1 MLNSPGFENPCEG
14 EKSMSDTFRQ
24 VDRETLFL
32 LPPSMDDWLPEGH
45 LARFIVEIVGQLD
58 LTTIK
63 SAYAG
68 RGSKAHHPEMLL
80 ALLFYGYA
88 TGVFSSRKLEQAT
101 YESVAFRYIAANDHP
116 DHDTIATFRKRFLP
130 ELTPLFVQILL
141 IAQQMGV
148 LKLGKVSLDG
158 TKIKANASKHR
169 ALSWKHACKLEAQ
182 LKAEVEDLLRQA
194 EEADRSDLPDGLDIP
209 AELARREE
217 RLSAIATAKAEIERR
232 AVARHA
238 EEQADY
244 EKKLAKRKA
253 KEQETGKKAR
263 GKKPK
268 PPEPG
273 PKDKDQ
279 VNLTDE
285 ESRIMPVS
293 SGGFDQCYNAQ
304 ASVDVET
311 MLIVGQHL
319 SQTPNDKLEID
330 PALAVLTSLPEELG
344 TVDSLLA
351 DAGYFSE
358 TNVTSCLEEKILP
371 FISPRR
377 DEHNQSLIDRFSEPD
392 PLPEDADAVTQMKHR
407 LKTQAGRAIYAKRK
421 CTVEPVFGII
431 KAIMGFR
438 QFLLRGVE
446 SVRGEW
452 NLVSMAWNLKRMH
465 VLAA

>member
-1 MLNSPGFENPCEG
+1 
-14 EKSMSDTFRQ
+14 MSDTFRQ
-24 VDRETLFL
+24 FDRETLFL

-58 LTTIK
+58 LTEIK

-88 TGVFSSRKLEQAT
+88 TGVFPSRKLERAT
-101 YESVAFRYIAANDHP
+101 YDSVAFRYIAANDHP
-116 DHDTIATFRKRFLP
+116 DHDTIASFRKRFLP
-130 ELTPLFVQILL
+130 QLGPLFVQILL
-141 IAQQMGV
+141 IAQQMGC

-169 ALSWKHACKLEAQ
+169 ALSWKYACQLEAQ
-182 LKAEVEDLLRQA
+182 LKAEVADLLRQA
-194 EEADRSDLPDGLDIP
+194 EEADNSELPDGLDIP

-217 RLSAIATAKAEIERR
+217 RLSAIARAKDEIERR
-232 AVARHA
+232 AAERHA
-238 EEQADY
+238 EEQAEY
-244 EKKLAKRKA
+244 EKKLAERKT
-253 KEQETGKKAR
+253 KEQETGKKPR
-263 GKKPK
+263 GKQPK

-273 PKDKDQ
+273 PRDKDQ
-279 VNLTDE
+279 VSLTDD

-293 SGGFDQCYNAQ
+293 GGGFEQCYNSQ
-304 ASVDVET
+304 ASVDIET

-319 SQTPNDKLEID
+319 SQNPNDKREIV
-330 PALAVLTSLPEELG
+330 PALEVLKALPEQLG
-344 TVDSLLA
+344 TVDGLLA

-358 TNVTSCLEEKILP
+358 ANVESCQEEKILP
-371 FISPRR
+371 FISAHR
-377 DEHNQSLIDRFSEPD
+377 DKHNQSLKERFSEPA
-392 PLPEDADAVTQMKHR
+392 PLPEAADAVEAMRHR
-407 LKTQAGRAIYAKRK
+407 LQTQAGRTLYAKRK

-452 NLVSMAWNLKRMH
+452 NLVCMAWNLKRLH
-465 VLAA
+465 ALRA

>member
-1 MLNSPGFENPCEG
+1 
-14 EKSMSDTFRQ
+14 MSDTFRQ

-58 LTTIK
+58 LTAIK

-101 YESVAFRYIAANDHP
+101 YDSVAFRYIAANDHP
-116 DHDTIATFRKRFLP
+116 DHDTIASFRKRFLSR
-130 ELTPLFVQILL
+130 LNPLFVQILL
-141 IAQQMGV
+141 IAHQMGC

-158 TKIKANASKHR
+158 TKIKANASKNR
-169 ALSWKHACKLEAQ
+169 ALSWKYANQLEVQ
-182 LKAEVEDLLRQA
+182 LKAEVADLLRQA
-194 EEADRSDLPDGLDIP
+194 EEADRSELPDGLDIP
-209 AELARREE
+209 TELNRREK
-217 RLSAIATAKAEIERR
+217 RLSAIARAKAEIECR
-232 AVARHA
+232 AAERHA
-238 EEQADY
+238 VEQAEY
-244 EKKLAKRKA
+244 EKKLAERKA
-253 KEQETGKKAR
+253 KEQNTGKKPR
-263 GKKPK
+263 GKQPK

-273 PKDKDQ
+273 PRDKDQ

-293 SGGFDQCYNAQ
+293 GGGFDQCYNAQ
-304 ASVDVET
+304 ASVDIET

-319 SQTPNDKLEID
+319 SQNPNDKLEID
-330 PALAVLTSLPEELG
+330 PALEVLKTLPEHLG
-344 TVDSLLA
+344 TVDCLLA

-358 TNVTSCLEEKILP
+358 ANVESCQEEKILP
-371 FISPRR
+371 MISAHR
-377 DEHNQSLIDRFSEPD
+377 DKHNQGLKERYSEPA
-392 PLPEDADAVTQMKHR
+392 PLAEGADAVEAMRHR
-407 LKTQAGRAIYAKRK
+407 LQTQAGRALYAKRK

-446 SVRGEW
+446 TVRGEW
-452 NLVSMAWNLKRMH
+452 NLVCMAWNLKRLH
-465 VLAA
+465 VLRA